1 MKIDVNVNQYVIA
14 INNNLN
20 IVKKIHLSKLKEE
33 KK

>member
-20 IVKKIHLSKLKEE
+20 IVKKIHLGKLKEE
-33 KK
+33 K

>member
-20 IVKKIHLSKLKEE
+20 IEKKIHLSKLKEE
-33 KK
+33 K